1 MGECDVE
8 PDHGCSIG
16 VHPKYLLTDS
26 LREKLV
32 EAIRKLPPKDIFC
45 IGEVGLDF
53 QVYSVTIAN
62 QRKQLKIFVKLAK
75 ELKLPLQLHARSGGN
90 GSAPMEILDVLGQVD
105 PERELIHYW
114 HFWTGTC
121 EVSNCFQTS
130 NFCLQTVQEFHLCC
144 LNTNAPD
151 CPY

>member
-1 MGECDVE
+1 MTV
-8 PDHGCSIG
+8 
-16 VHPKYLLTDS
+16 LLNQDMDS
-26 LREKLV
+26 VWVFIPSCFRIFSK
-32 EAIRKLPPKDIFC
+32 IQDLPPKDIFS
-45 IGEVGLDF
+45 IGKVGMDFEVAKVSIRD
-53 QVYSVTIAN
+53 
-62 QRKQLKIFVKLAK
+62 QRFQLKMFVELAK
-75 ELKLPLQLHARSGGN
+75 KMKLPLQLHARSGRD
-90 GSAPMEILDVLGQVD
+90 GSAPMEILDVLREVD
-105 PERELIHYW
+105 PERELILYW

>member
-1 MGECDVE
+1 MEECDIE
-8 PDHGCSIG
+8 QDHGCSIG
-16 VHPKYLLTDS
+16 VHPKFLLTDF

-45 IGEVGLDF
+45 IGEVGMDF
-53 QVYSVTIAN
+53 QVYIVTIAD
-62 QRKQLKIFVKLAK
+62 QRKQLRIFVELAK
-75 ELKLPLQLHARSGGN
+75 ELKLPLQLHARSGEG
-90 GSAPMEILDVLGQVD
+90 GSAPKQIMEVLDQVD
-105 PERELIHYW
+105 PDRTLILYW

-121 EVSNCFQTS
+121 KVSNCFQTS
-130 NFCLQTVQEFHLCC
+130 NFCLQTVQEFHLCR

>member
-45 IGEVGLDF
+45 IEEVGLDF
-53 QVYSVTIAN
+53 QVCSVTITD
-62 QRKQLKIFVKLAK
+62 QRKQLKIFVEVATEAPCMKW
-75 ELKLPLQLHARSGGN
+75 GGWICTQAN
-90 GSAPMEILDVLGQVD
+90 HGGAG
-105 PERELIHYW
+105 
-114 HFWTGTC
+114 
-121 EVSNCFQTS
+121 
-130 NFCLQTVQEFHLCC
+130 
-144 LNTNAPD
+144 
-151 CPY
+151 

>member
-1 MGECDVE
+1 M
-8 PDHGCSIG
+8 G
-16 VHPKYLLTDS
+16 VHPKFLLTDVI
-26 LREKLV
+26 LGKLV
-32 EAIRKLPPKDIFC
+32 KKIQELPTKDIFS
-45 IGEVGLDF
+45 IGEVGMDF
-53 QVYSVTIAN
+53 EVSRWTITDE
-62 QRKQLKIFVKLAK
+62 QKQLKIFVELAK
-75 ELKLPLQLHARSGGN
+75 QLKLPLQLHARSGGN

-130 NFCLQTVQEFHLCC
+130 NFCLQTVQEFHLCS

-151 CPY
+151 CPFLH